1 MSLHLRDVTEAD
13 LPAVLSLRSRS
24 FGPLETGGDTWWERV
39 AAETLGGRWLAV
51 DDDGDLL
58 GAGRV
63 RPYEQAWGGRH
74 LRMGGVAGVYV
85 EPSARGQGVATTLTR
100 GLITRMGELG
110 DVVSCLFPSTVTL
123 YRRSG
128 YEVGGVQQRT
138 TYAGPALRALGTSV
152 ATHSHPH
159 DRPEST
165 TPPTNRESTSSPPIQ
180 ETAPPP
186 INRENTSSSP
196 IHGGSP
202 LTDRE
207 SSSSVRPR
215 RARPGDAEAIHRM
228 MRDDE
233 QRHARSGPMPR
244 SVEQLRCMIERDEL
258 ITYLLDD
265 GLVIYDLATDALTV
279 EHLVAGSPETAAALW
294 GLVGSGSSAVP
305 TVHTY
310 LDPRDPVTLVLGDL
324 PSEEVRQVPWMA
336 RVIDLRAA
344 FEARG
349 FSPLTRADADLH
361 VDDPE
366 APRNSGLWRLSVA
379 GGSGSATQTDLAP
392 SDAGLL
398 GPARVG
404 ARGLSALWCGW
415 STSRLRQA
423 GLLVGGSPDDDAA
436 LDGIFAATPYLTE
449 YF

>member
-51 DDDGDLL
+51 VDDDGDLF

-152 ATHSHPH
+152 ATSFHP
-159 DRPEST
+159 ST
-165 TPPTNRESTSSPPIQ
+165 
-180 ETAPPP
+180 
-186 INRENTSSSP
+186 
-196 IHGGSP
+196 P
-202 LTDRE
+202 LPDRE
-207 SSSSVRPR
+207 SSSSARPR

-228 MRDDE
+228 MRDDA

-244 SVEQLRCMIERDEL
+244 SVEQLRRMIERDEL

-265 GLVIYDLATDALTV
+265 GLVIYDLATDGLTV

-305 TVHTY
+305 TAHTY
-310 LDPRDPVTLVLGDL
+310 LDPRDPVNLVLGDL
-324 PSEEVRQVPWMA
+324 PSEQVRQVPWMA
-336 RVIDLRAA
+336 RVIDLPAA

-349 FSPLTRADADLH
+349 FSPLTRADADLL
-361 VDDPE
+361 VDDSE

-392 SDAGLL
+392 SDTDLP

-423 GLLVGGSPDDDAA
+423 GLLLGGSPDDDAA
-436 LDGIFAATPYLTE
+436 LDVIFAATPYLTE